1 MKSQFLFFPK
11 GIFFP
16 LKGKFFPFKG
26 IFSSLEGNET
36 SLSEHNL
43 SIIRGYL
50 KCSVVILQKSKK
62 EVNGIKTPI
71 FVDKAVKEPGLS
83 EITTGSKN
91 KNRVIRRGKRF
102 MCRISIPFVVY
113 KKSR

>member
-1 MKSQFLFFPK
+1 MPVSLMKSQFLFFPK

-50 KCSVVILQKSKK
+50 KCPVVILQNLCMENTLK
-62 EVNGIKTPI
+62 
-71 FVDKAVKEPGLS
+71 VKEDKKGGLKDGRVV
-83 EITTGSKN
+83 TG
-91 KNRVIRRGKRF
+91 
-102 MCRISIPFVVY
+102 
-113 KKSR
+113 